1 MIYLHIMGPTKSIF
15 IKSSIKNIYILTSL
29 IHYITNTYYILNTSM
44 LKPIHF
50 ISIIIA
56 ISGIFSML
64 YLETYGTD
72 MWHMIHV

>member
-1 MIYLHIMGPTKSIF
+1 MGPTKSIF

-29 IHYITNTYYILNTSM
+29 ILYITNTYYILNTSM
-44 LKPIHF
+44 LKTIHF
-50 ISIIIA
+50 IPIIIA
-56 ISGIFSML
+56 ISETFSML